1 MQTLIKSG
9 LVIPANG
16 QEPIEGGAVAIEDGR
31 ITAVGREVEFSKPS
45 TQTQVID
52 AAGCTVLPG
61 LFDCHV
67 HVFTYPLVSGFSEAK
82 ATVWATNYLRSALR
96 AGVTTIRDLASP
108 WDAIFALRNAVEDGW
123 IVGPRMRVAGQAITM
138 TGGHGYDDGTVEADG
153 PVGVMRAARE
163 QLKKGADLIKL
174 MASGGVATF
183 GELPTSYQ
191 LEMEEM
197 QAAVQEAHKRGK
209 PASAHAYATAGI
221 KNALLAGVDCIEH
234 GVYLDE
240 ETIEIMVKNGVA
252 LCPTFSVYA
261 RIIQGGK
268 IGLVPEY
275 RVQKATKL
283 MESQGE
289 SFRKAV
295 AAGVKIVLGTDAVS
309 VHHPLGEVA
318 LELELLVQN
327 GMTPLAAIEAG
338 TRSAAE
344 VCQVDQEVGTLEPG
358 KKADVLIVSGDAL
371 ADIAATQNVS
381 RVLRDGITV
390 YDAAKEPLLEGM
402 IGRPVLKNPWHS
414 SD

>member
-1 MQTLIKSG
+1 MQTLIKDG

-16 QEPIEGGAVAIEDGR
+16 RERIEQGVVAIEDGR
-31 ITAVGREVEFSKPS
+31 ITAVGKATEFSEPS
-45 TQTQVID
+45 AQTEVID

-61 LFDCHV
+61 LIDCHV

-82 ATVWATNYLRSALR
+82 ATVWATNYLRTALR

-108 WDAIFALRNAVEDGW
+108 WDAIFALRDAVEEGW

-153 PVGVMRAARE
+153 PVAVMQAARE

-174 MASGGVATF
+174 MATGGVATF

-197 QAAVQEAHKRGK
+197 HAAVQEAHKRGK
-209 PASAHAYATAGI
+209 PTSAHAYATAGI
-221 KNALLAGVDCIEH
+221 KNALLAGIDCIEH
-234 GVYLDE
+234 GVYLDDE
-240 ETIEIMVKNGVA
+240 SIGMMVKNDVA

-268 IGLVPEY
+268 AGLVPQY
-275 RVQKATKL
+275 RVQKAAKL

-318 LELELLVQN
+318 LELELLVEN
-327 GMTPLAAIEAG
+327 GMAPLAAIEAG

-358 KKADVLIVSGDAL
+358 KKADVLIVKGNAL
-371 ADIAATQNVS
+371 ADIGAAQKVS

-390 YDAAKEPLLEGM
+390 YDAAKERLLEGM